1 MQKIEKF
8 PDNLHIEYNLSN
20 YKLLV
25 SINTQ
30 SCLTTPYYPILDV
43 NMYTEEESI
52 FLNNHITKSIDSQ
65 IKYINT
71 AINISKNP
79 EMWWSELISECIDK
93 SAKWCDTFRVNSHP
107 LRSYLKILSDKYPHI
122 SVKLP
127 VSSH

>member
-43 NMYTEEESI
+43 KKKNE
-52 FLNNHITKSIDSQ
+52 IT
-65 IKYINT
+65 
-71 AINISKNP
+71 
-79 EMWWSELISECIDK
+79 
-93 SAKWCDTFRVNSHP
+93 
-107 LRSYLKILSDKYPHI
+107 
-122 SVKLP
+122 
-127 VSSH
+127 